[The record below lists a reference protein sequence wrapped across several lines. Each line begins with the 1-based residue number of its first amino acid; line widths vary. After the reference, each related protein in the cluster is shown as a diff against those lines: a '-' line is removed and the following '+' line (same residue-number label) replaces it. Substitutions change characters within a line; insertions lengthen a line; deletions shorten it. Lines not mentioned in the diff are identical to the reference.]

1 MNILLEM
8 FISFFKIGAFT
19 LGGGYAM
26 LPIIQKEVVDKK
38 KWIDEI
44 EFLDMVAISQSAPGP
59 LAVNISAFVG
69 KKIKGIAGLIV
80 ATLGSVLPSFIIII
94 LVASVFL
101 GIENNPIVQRVF
113 QGIRPAVV
121 ALIAVP
127 VITMGKTAKGNKKNF
142 IIPLLAASLVAV
154 FKITP
159 IYIILGAAVIGLIDV
174 IINKDKNKND

>member
-1 MNILLEM
+1 MKILMDM
-8 FISFFKIGAFT
+8 FITFFKIGAFT

-26 LPIIQKEVVDKK
+26 LPIIKKEVVEKK
-38 KWIDEI
+38 KWIGET

-69 KKIKGIAGLIV
+69 QKMKGLMGLITS
-80 ATLGSVLPSFIIII
+80 TLGAILPSFIIII

-101 GIENNPIVQRVF
+101 GIENSPVVQRVF

-127 VITMGKTAKGNKKNF
+127 VISMGKTAKVNKKNF
-142 IIPLLAASLVAV
+142 IIPLSAAVLVAV

-159 IYIILGAAVIGLIDV
+159 IYVILGAAAIGILDV
-174 IINKDKNKND
+174 LRRK

>member
-8 FISFFKIGAFT
+8 FITFFKIGAFT
-19 LGGGYAM
+19 LGGGFAM
-26 LPIIQKEVVDKK
+26 IPIIQKEIVEKK
-38 KWIDEI
+38 KWIGEA

-59 LAVNISAFVG
+59 IAVNISAFVG
-69 KKIKGIAGLIV
+69 KKIKGIVGLIV
-80 ATLGSVLPSFIIII
+80 ATLGSILPSFIIII
-94 LVASVFL
+94 LVASIFL

-127 VITMGKTAKGNKKNF
+127 VINLSKTANVNKRNF
-142 IIPLLAASLVAV
+142 IVTLLAAILVAV

-159 IYIILGAAVIGLIDV
+159 IYVILSAGVIGIIDV
-174 IINKDKNKND
+174 VIHKKK

>member
-1 MNILLEM
+1 MKILLDM
-8 FISFFKIGAFT
+8 FITFFKIGAFT

-26 LPIIQKEVVDKK
+26 LPIIQKEVVEKK
-38 KWIDEI
+38 KWIGET

-69 KKIKGIAGLIV
+69 QKMKGLMGLITS
-80 ATLGSVLPSFIIII
+80 TLGAILPSFIIII

-101 GIENNPIVQRVF
+101 GIENSPVVQRVF

-127 VITMGKTAKGNKKNF
+127 VISMGKTAKVNKKNF
-142 IIPLLAASLVAV
+142 IIPLLAAVLVAI

-159 IYIILGAAVIGLIDV
+159 IYVILGAAAIGVIDV
-174 IINKDKNKND
+174 LRRK

>member
-127 VITMGKTAKGNKKNF
+127 VITMGKTAKVNKKNF
-142 IIPLLAASLVAV
+142 IIPLLAAILVAV

>member
-1 MNILLEM
+1 
-8 FISFFKIGAFT
+8 
-19 LGGGYAM
+19 M
-26 LPIIQKEVVDKK
+26 LPIIQKEVVEKK
-38 KWIDEI
+38 KWIGET

-69 KKIKGIAGLIV
+69 QKMKGLMGLITS
-80 ATLGSVLPSFIIII
+80 TLGAILPSFIIII

-101 GIENNPIVQRVF
+101 GIENSPVVQRVF

-127 VITMGKTAKGNKKNF
+127 VISMGKTAKVNKKNF
-142 IIPLLAASLVAV
+142 IIPLLAAVLVAI

-159 IYIILGAAVIGLIDV
+159 IYVILGAAAIGVIDV
-174 IINKDKNKND
+174 LRRK

>member
-1 MNILLEM
+1 MKILMDM
-8 FISFFKIGAFT
+8 FITFFKIGAFT

-26 LPIIQKEVVDKK
+26 LPIIQKEVVKKK
-38 KWIDEI
+38 KWIGET

-69 KKIKGIAGLIV
+69 QKIKGLMGLITS
-80 ATLGSVLPSFIIII
+80 TLGAILPSFIIII

-101 GIENNPIVQRVF
+101 GIENSPVVQRVF

-127 VITMGKTAKGNKKNF
+127 VISMGKTAKVNKKNF
-142 IIPLLAASLVAV
+142 IIPLLAAVLVAI

-159 IYIILGAAVIGLIDV
+159 IYVILGAAAIGVIDV
-174 IINKDKNKND
+174 LRRK

>member
-1 MNILLEM
+1 MKILMDM
-8 FISFFKIGAFT
+8 FITFFKIGAFT

-26 LPIIQKEVVDKK
+26 LPIIQKEVVKKK
-38 KWIDEI
+38 KWIGET

-69 KKIKGIAGLIV
+69 QKIKGLMGLITS
-80 ATLGSVLPSFIIII
+80 TLGAILPSFIIII

-101 GIENNPIVQRVF
+101 GIENSPVVQRVF

-127 VITMGKTAKGNKKNF
+127 VISMGKTAKVNKKNF
-142 IIPLLAASLVAV
+142 IIPLLAAVLVAV

-159 IYIILGAAVIGLIDV
+159 IYVILGAAAIGVIDV
-174 IINKDKNKND
+174 LRRK

>member
-1 MNILLEM
+1 MKILMDM
-8 FISFFKIGAFT
+8 FITFFKIGAFT

-26 LPIIQKEVVDKK
+26 LPIIQKEVVEKK
-38 KWIDEI
+38 KWIGET

-69 KKIKGIAGLIV
+69 QKMKGLMGLITS
-80 ATLGSVLPSFIIII
+80 TLGAIVPSFIIII

-101 GIENNPIVQRVF
+101 GIENSPVVQRVF

-127 VITMGKTAKGNKKNF
+127 VISMGKTAKVNKKNF
-142 IIPLLAASLVAV
+142 IIPLLAAVLVAI

-159 IYIILGAAVIGLIDV
+159 IYVILGAAAIGVIDV
-174 IINKDKNKND
+174 LRRK

>member
-1 MNILLEM
+1 MKILMDM
-8 FISFFKIGAFT
+8 FITFFKIGAFT

-26 LPIIQKEVVDKK
+26 LQIIQKEVVEKK
-38 KWIDEI
+38 KWIGET

-69 KKIKGIAGLIV
+69 QKMKGLMGLITS
-80 ATLGSVLPSFIIII
+80 TLGAILPSFIIII

-101 GIENNPIVQRVF
+101 GIENSPVVQRVF

-127 VITMGKTAKGNKKNF
+127 VISMGKTAKVNKKNF
-142 IIPLLAASLVAV
+142 IIPLSAAVLVAV

-159 IYIILGAAVIGLIDV
+159 IYVILGAAAIGILDV
-174 IINKDKNKND
+174 LRRK

>member
-1 MNILLEM
+1 MKILMDM
-8 FISFFKIGAFT
+8 FITFFKIGAFT

-26 LPIIQKEVVDKK
+26 LPIIQKEVVKKK
-38 KWIDEI
+38 KWIGETK
-44 EFLDMVAISQSAPGP
+44 FLDMVAIYQSAPGP

-69 KKIKGIAGLIV
+69 QKMKGLMGLITS
-80 ATLGSVLPSFIIII
+80 TLGAILPSFIIII

-101 GIENNPIVQRVF
+101 GIENSPVVQRVF

-127 VITMGKTAKGNKKNF
+127 VISMGKTAKVNKKNF
-142 IIPLLAASLVAV
+142 IIPLLAAVLVAV

-159 IYIILGAAVIGLIDV
+159 IYVILGAAAIGVIDV
-174 IINKDKNKND
+174 LRRK

>member
-1 MNILLEM
+1 MKILMDM
-8 FISFFKIGAFT
+8 FITFFKIGAFT

-26 LPIIQKEVVDKK
+26 LPIIQKEVVEKK
-38 KWIDEI
+38 KWIGET

-69 KKIKGIAGLIV
+69 QKMKGLVGLITS
-80 ATLGSVLPSFIIII
+80 TLGAILTSFIIII

-101 GIENNPIVQRVF
+101 GIENSPVVQRVF

-127 VITMGKTAKGNKKNF
+127 VISMGKTAKVNKKNF
-142 IIPLLAASLVAV
+142 IIPLLAAVLVAI

-159 IYIILGAAVIGLIDV
+159 IYVILGAAAIGVIDV
-174 IINKDKNKND
+174 LRRK

>member
-1 MNILLEM
+1 MKILMDM
-8 FISFFKIGAFT
+8 FITFFKIGAFT

-26 LPIIQKEVVDKK
+26 LPIIQKEVVKKK
-38 KWIDEI
+38 KWIGET

-69 KKIKGIAGLIV
+69 QKMKGLMGLITS
-80 ATLGSVLPSFIIII
+80 TLGAILPSFIIII

-101 GIENNPIVQRVF
+101 GIENRPVVQRVF

-127 VITMGKTAKGNKKNF
+127 VISMGKTAKVNKKNF
-142 IIPLLAASLVAV
+142 IIPLLAAVLVAV

-159 IYIILGAAVIGLIDV
+159 IYVILGAAAIGVIDV
-174 IINKDKNKND
+174 LRRK

>member
-1 MNILLEM
+1 MKILMDM
-8 FISFFKIGAFT
+8 FITFFKIGAFT

-26 LPIIQKEVVDKK
+26 LPIIQKEVVEKK
-38 KWIDEI
+38 KWIGET

-69 KKIKGIAGLIV
+69 QKMEGLV
-80 ATLGSVLPSFIIII
+80 GLTTSTLGAILPSFIIII

-101 GIENNPIVQRVF
+101 GIENSPVVQRVF

-127 VITMGKTAKGNKKNF
+127 VISMGKTAKVNKKNF
-142 IIPLLAASLVAV
+142 IIPLLAAVLVAI

-159 IYIILGAAVIGLIDV
+159 IYVILGAAAIGVIDV
-174 IINKDKNKND
+174 LRRK

>member
-1 MNILLEM
+1 MKILMDM
-8 FISFFKIGAFT
+8 FITFFKIGAFT

-26 LPIIQKEVVDKK
+26 LPIIQKEVVEKK
-38 KWIDEI
+38 KWIGET

-69 KKIKGIAGLIV
+69 QKMKGLMGLITS
-80 ATLGSVLPSFIIII
+80 TLGAILPSFIIII

-101 GIENNPIVQRVF
+101 GIENSPVVQRVF

-127 VITMGKTAKGNKKNF
+127 VISMGKTAKVNKKNF
-142 IIPLLAASLVAV
+142 IIPLLAAVLVAI

-159 IYIILGAAVIGLIDV
+159 IYVILGAAAIGVIDV
-174 IINKDKNKND
+174 LRRK

>member
-1 MNILLEM
+1 MKILMDM
-8 FISFFKIGAFT
+8 FITFFKIGAFT

-26 LPIIQKEVVDKK
+26 LPIIQKEVVKKK
-38 KWIDEI
+38 KWIGET

-69 KKIKGIAGLIV
+69 QKMKGLMGLITS
-80 ATLGSVLPSFIIII
+80 TLGAILPSFIIII

-101 GIENNPIVQRVF
+101 GIENSPVVQRVF

-127 VITMGKTAKGNKKNF
+127 VISMGKTAKVNKKNF
-142 IIPLLAASLVAV
+142 IIPLLAAVLVAV

-159 IYIILGAAVIGLIDV
+159 IYVILGAAAIGILDV
-174 IINKDKNKND
+174 LRRK

>member
-1 MNILLEM
+1 MKILMDM
-8 FISFFKIGAFT
+8 FITFFKIGAFT

-26 LPIIQKEVVDKK
+26 LPIIQKEVVKKK
-38 KWIDEI
+38 KWIGET

-69 KKIKGIAGLIV
+69 QKMKGLMGLITS
-80 ATLGSVLPSFIIII
+80 TLGAILPSFIIII

-101 GIENNPIVQRVF
+101 GIENSPVVQRVF

-127 VITMGKTAKGNKKNF
+127 VISMGKTAKVNKKNF
-142 IIPLLAASLVAV
+142 IIPLLAAVLVAV

-159 IYIILGAAVIGLIDV
+159 IYVILGAAAIGVIDV
-174 IINKDKNKND
+174 LDQLIIVK

>member
-1 MNILLEM
+1 MKILMDM
-8 FISFFKIGAFT
+8 FITFFKIGAFT

-26 LPIIQKEVVDKK
+26 LPIIQKEVVEKK
-38 KWIDEI
+38 KWIGET

-69 KKIKGIAGLIV
+69 QKMKGLVGLITS
-80 ATLGSVLPSFIIII
+80 TLGAILPSFIIII

-101 GIENNPIVQRVF
+101 GIENSPVVQRVF

-127 VITMGKTAKGNKKNF
+127 VISMGKTAKVNKKNF
-142 IIPLLAASLVAV
+142 IIPLLAAVLVAV

-159 IYIILGAAVIGLIDV
+159 IYVILGAAAIGVIDV
-174 IINKDKNKND
+174 LRRK

>member
-1 MNILLEM
+1 MKILMDM
-8 FISFFKIGAFT
+8 FITFFKIGAFT

-26 LPIIQKEVVDKK
+26 LPIIQKEVVEKK
-38 KWIDEI
+38 KWIGET

-69 KKIKGIAGLIV
+69 QKIKGLMGLITS
-80 ATLGSVLPSFIIII
+80 TLGAILPSFIIII

-101 GIENNPIVQRVF
+101 GIENSPVVQRVF

-127 VITMGKTAKGNKKNF
+127 VISMGKTAKVNKKNF
-142 IIPLLAASLVAV
+142 IIPLLAAVLVAV

-159 IYIILGAAVIGLIDV
+159 IYVILGAAAIGVIDV
-174 IINKDKNKND
+174 LRRK

>member
-1 MNILLEM
+1 MKILMDM
-8 FISFFKIGAFT
+8 FITFFKIGAFT

-26 LPIIQKEVVDKK
+26 LPIIQKEVVEKK
-38 KWIDEI
+38 KWIGET

-69 KKIKGIAGLIV
+69 QKMKGLMGLITS
-80 ATLGSVLPSFIIII
+80 TLGAILPSFIIII

-101 GIENNPIVQRVF
+101 GIENSPVVQRVF

-127 VITMGKTAKGNKKNF
+127 VISMGKTAKVNKKNF
-142 IIPLLAASLVAV
+142 IIPLLAAVLVAV

-159 IYIILGAAVIGLIDV
+159 IYVILGAAAIGVIDV
-174 IINKDKNKND
+174 LRRK

>member
-1 MNILLEM
+1 MKILMDM
-8 FISFFKIGAFT
+8 FITFFKIGAFT

-26 LPIIQKEVVDKK
+26 LPIIQKEVVEKK
-38 KWIDEI
+38 KWIGET

-69 KKIKGIAGLIV
+69 QKMKGLMGLITS
-80 ATLGSVLPSFIIII
+80 TLGAILPSFIIII

-101 GIENNPIVQRVF
+101 GIENSPVVQRVF

-127 VITMGKTAKGNKKNF
+127 VISMGKTAKVNKKNF
-142 IIPLLAASLVAV
+142 IIPLSAEVLVAV

-159 IYIILGAAVIGLIDV
+159 IYVILGAAAIGILDV
-174 IINKDKNKND
+174 LRRK

>member
-1 MNILLEM
+1 MKILMDM
-8 FISFFKIGAFT
+8 FITFFKIGAFT

-26 LPIIQKEVVDKK
+26 LPIIQKEVVEKK
-38 KWIDEI
+38 KWIGET

-69 KKIKGIAGLIV
+69 QKMKGLMGLITS
-80 ATLGSVLPSFIIII
+80 TLGAILPSFIIII

-101 GIENNPIVQRVF
+101 GIENSPVVQRVF

-127 VITMGKTAKGNKKNF
+127 VISMGKTAKVNKKNF
-142 IIPLLAASLVAV
+142 IIPLLAAVLVAV

-159 IYIILGAAVIGLIDV
+159 IYVILGAAAIGILDV
-174 IINKDKNKND
+174 LRRK

>member
-1 MNILLEM
+1 MKILIDM
-8 FISFFKIGAFT
+8 FITFFKIGAFT

-26 LPIIQKEVVDKK
+26 LPIIQKEVVEKK
-38 KWIDEI
+38 KWIGET

-69 KKIKGIAGLIV
+69 QKMKGLMGLITS
-80 ATLGSVLPSFIIII
+80 TLGAILPSFIIII

-101 GIENNPIVQRVF
+101 GIENSPVVQRVF

-127 VITMGKTAKGNKKNF
+127 VISMGKTAKVNKKNF
-142 IIPLLAASLVAV
+142 IIPLSAAVLVAV

-159 IYIILGAAVIGLIDV
+159 IYVILGAAAIGILDV
-174 IINKDKNKND
+174 LRRK

>member
-1 MNILLEM
+1 MKILMDM
-8 FISFFKIGAFT
+8 FITFFKIGAFT

-26 LPIIQKEVVDKK
+26 LPIIQKEVVKKK
-38 KWIDEI
+38 KWIGET

-69 KKIKGIAGLIV
+69 QKMKGLMGLITS
-80 ATLGSVLPSFIIII
+80 TLGAILPSFIIII

-101 GIENNPIVQRVF
+101 GIENSPVVQRVF

-127 VITMGKTAKGNKKNF
+127 VISMGKTAKVNKKNF
-142 IIPLLAASLVAV
+142 IIPLLAAVLVAI

-159 IYIILGAAVIGLIDV
+159 IYVILGAAAIGVIDV
-174 IINKDKNKND
+174 LRRK

>member
-1 MNILLEM
+1 MKNLFDM
-8 FISFFKIGAFT
+8 FITFFKIGAFT

-26 LPIIQKEVVDKK
+26 LPIIQKEVVEKK
-38 KWIDEI
+38 KWIGES

-69 KKIKGIAGLIV
+69 QKLNGVIGLIV
-80 ATLGSVLPSFIIII
+80 STLGAILPSFIIII

-127 VITMGKTAKGNKKNF
+127 VISMGKTANVNRKNF
-142 IIPLLAASLVAV
+142 IIPLLAAVLVAV
-154 FKITP
+154 FNITP
-159 IYIILGAAVIGLIDV
+159 IYVILGAAVIGIIDV
-174 IINKDKNKND
+174 VRRK

>member
-1 MNILLEM
+1 MKNLFDM
-8 FISFFKIGAFT
+8 FITFFKIGAFT

-26 LPIIQKEVVDKK
+26 LPIIQKEVVEKK
-38 KWIDEI
+38 KWIGES

-69 KKIKGIAGLIV
+69 QKLNGVIGLIIS
-80 ATLGSVLPSFIIII
+80 TLGAILPSFIIII

-127 VITMGKTAKGNKKNF
+127 VISMGKTANVNRKNF
-142 IIPLLAASLVAV
+142 IIPLLAAVLVAV
-154 FKITP
+154 FNITP
-159 IYIILGAAVIGLIDV
+159 IYVILGAAVIGIIDV
-174 IINKDKNKND
+174 VRPAIKSQ

>member
-1 MNILLEM
+1 MKILMDM
-8 FISFFKIGAFT
+8 FITFFKIGAFT

-26 LPIIQKEVVDKK
+26 LPIIQKEVVEKK
-38 KWIDEI
+38 KWIGET

-69 KKIKGIAGLIV
+69 QKMKGLVGLITS
-80 ATLGSVLPSFIIII
+80 TLGAILPSFIIII

-101 GIENNPIVQRVF
+101 GIENSPVVQRVF

-127 VITMGKTAKGNKKNF
+127 VISMGKTAKVNKKNF
-142 IIPLLAASLVAV
+142 IIPLLAAVLVAV

-159 IYIILGAAVIGLIDV
+159 IYVILGAAAIGIIDV
-174 IINKDKNKND
+174 LRRK

>member
-1 MNILLEM
+1 MKILMDM
-8 FISFFKIGAFT
+8 FITFFKIGAFT

-26 LPIIQKEVVDKK
+26 LPIIQKEVVEKK
-38 KWIDEI
+38 KWIGET

-69 KKIKGIAGLIV
+69 QKMKGLMGLITS
-80 ATLGSVLPSFIIII
+80 TLGAILPSFIIII

-101 GIENNPIVQRVF
+101 GIENSPVVQRVF

-127 VITMGKTAKGNKKNF
+127 VKSMGKTAKVNKKNF
-142 IIPLLAASLVAV
+142 IIPLSAAVLVAV

-159 IYIILGAAVIGLIDV
+159 IYVILGAAAIGILDV
-174 IINKDKNKND
+174 LRRK

>member
-1 MNILLEM
+1 MKILMDM
-8 FISFFKIGAFT
+8 FITFFKIGAFT

-26 LPIIQKEVVDKK
+26 LPIIQKEVVKKK
-38 KWIDEI
+38 KWIGET

-69 KKIKGIAGLIV
+69 QKMKGLMGLITS
-80 ATLGSVLPSFIIII
+80 TLGAILPSFIIII

-101 GIENNPIVQRVF
+101 GIENSPVVQRVF

-127 VITMGKTAKGNKKNF
+127 VISMGKTAKVNKKNF
-142 IIPLLAASLVAV
+142 IIPLSAAVLVAV

-159 IYIILGAAVIGLIDV
+159 IYVILGAAAIGVIDV
-174 IINKDKNKND
+174 LRRK

>member
-1 MNILLEM
+1 MKILMDM
-8 FISFFKIGAFT
+8 FITFFKIGAFT

-26 LPIIQKEVVDKK
+26 LPIIQKEVVKKK
-38 KWIDEI
+38 KWIGET

-69 KKIKGIAGLIV
+69 QKMKGLMGLITS
-80 ATLGSVLPSFIIII
+80 TLGAILPSFIIII

-101 GIENNPIVQRVF
+101 GIENSPVVQRVF

-127 VITMGKTAKGNKKNF
+127 VISMGKTAKVNKKNF
-142 IIPLLAASLVAV
+142 IIPLSAAVLVAV

-159 IYIILGAAVIGLIDV
+159 IYVILGAAAIGILDV
-174 IINKDKNKND
+174 LRRK